1 MLLPS
6 GPLGFGTAPEEIRP
20 SQGLLLNHF
29 LKPIFTDLL
38 SCDVVFLMCFYH
50 FHLLFTCSF
59 ISIVI
64 LLLLWVQVFIY
75 FSCFALKALYKLFL
89 KSTISIKFIIVII
102 YPGWR
107 AAVCQRSAVLLWL
120 QLWGQTPLIWEN
132 WIWLETTCRT
142 QQWRS
147 CVVFYRVQPVDW
159 RLWGQFTDWLLYLLF
174 NSNST

>member
-29 LKPIFTDLL
+29 LKHIFIDLL
-38 SCDVVFLMCFYH
+38 SCDVVFLLCFYH

-64 LLLLWVQVFIY
+64 LLLLWVQVIIY
-75 FSCFALKALYKLFL
+75 FSCFAVKALCKLFL
-89 KSTISIKFIIVII
+89 KSTISMTFIVIIIII
-102 YPGWR
+102 YPGCG

-120 QLWGQTPLIWEN
+120 QLWGQTPLISEN
-132 WIWLETTCRT
+132 WIWATTTCRT

-147 CVVFYRVQPVDW
+147 CLIYSRVQPVDW
-159 RLWGQFTDWLLYLLF
+159 RLWGQ
-174 NSNST
+174 